1 MNQGK
6 NRIKMVKQLCD
17 SDGNK
22 IDGIPYLNDLEMCQT
37 GSFTI
42 KILTKQ
48 KWLLTM

>member
-22 IDGIPYLNDLEMCQT
+22 IDGIPYLNDLEMC
-37 GSFTI
+37 
-42 KILTKQ
+42 
-48 KWLLTM
+48 